1 MQGALERTHDNQ
13 YHLYNVDGFAN
24 TITEGAKVAPSCPEA
39 CYKHRTQT
47 HAPLNRVAELPGK
60 GPWQHIPRHCTY
72 SWLLLESGNVPCMCV
87 WSSCSGNALWSH
99 PLRS

>member
-39 CYKHRTQT
+39 CYMHPTQT
-47 HAPLNRVAELPGK
+47 HAPLQRAAALR
-60 GPWQHIPRHCTY
+60 QRALQRILRHCTY
-72 SWLLLESGNVPCMCV
+72 M
-87 WSSCSGNALWSH
+87 
-99 PLRS
+99 